1 LLTWCYTHLRYSLGL
16 AMASLSL
23 TAIEGLPMIK
33 QGDRLSTL
41 IVGALDTMGLTLKSG
56 DVLTVCQKIVSKAE
70 GRTVNLK
77 DVEPSTLARNFAARW
92 DKDPRV
98 VELVLRQSSRVVR
111 MDNAVLIV
119 ETGPGWVC
127 ANAGI
132 DESNSLEDDC
142 AILLPEDAD
151 ASASGI
157 RDDLKRL
164 TGAEVAVII
173 TDTFGR
179 PWRDG
184 LTEVCIGIAG
194 MEPMLDLRGT
204 SDMGGRELHHTVIAI
219 ADEIA
224 AAAGLLM
231 PKAGGTPAVLIRGY
245 QYVVAQSNAKA
256 LIRPVASDLFR

>member
-1 LLTWCYTHLRYSLGL
+1 MQSLT
-16 AMASLSL
+16 L

-33 QGDRLSTL
+33 QGDDLAGLIVSTL
-41 IVGALDTMGLTLKSG
+41 EAAGQRFQHG
-56 DVLTVCQKIVSKAE
+56 DILTVCQKIVSKAE
-70 GRTVNLK
+70 GRLVSLK
-77 DVEPSTLARNFAARW
+77 DIEPSPLASSFAARW
-92 DKDPRV
+92 DKDARA
-98 VELVLRQSSRVVR
+98 VELVLRQTNRIVR

-132 DESNSLEDDC
+132 DESNSLSDDI

-151 ASASGI
+151 SSAARI
-157 RDDLKRL
+157 RAELKRL
-164 TGAEVAVII
+164 SGAEVAVLV

-204 SDMGGRELHHTVIAI
+204 NDLGGRELHHTVLAV

-231 PKAGGTPAVLIRGY
+231 PKAGAVPAVLVRGY
-245 QYVVAQSNAKA
+245 QFKSGEGSAKA
-256 LIRPVASDLFR
+256 LIRPAASDLFR